1 MMLTRLDKALFL
13 AIAVLAIAFFST
25 AIIGFIK

>member
-1 MMLTRLDKALFL
+1 MLSKLDKALFL

-25 AIIGFIK
+25 AIIGFMP